1 MDRLWKVELAF
12 EENSSSVNQN
22 DLKLY
27 QDAMSQMVEDVLLD
41 QKDELFTVELME
53 YDKFQS
59 MLNQLK
65 EE

>member
-1 MDRLWKVELAF
+1 
-12 EENSSSVNQN
+12 VNQN

-41 QKDELFTVELME
+41 QKDETFLLFELME